1 MRKFIVAGAIAAAL
15 AGCQTPTESLNSA
28 TDVCIAS
35 GFRPGTGAYSRCVN
49 GNYQENRRVSQ
60 ETGNAVAAGV
70 VAGVVGG
77 AIVGA
82 SSRGGYY
89 GRGYY
94 GRGYGWY

>member
-1 MRKFIVAGAIAAAL
+1 MRKLIVAGGLAAAL

-35 GFRPGTGAYSRCVN
+35 GFRPGTTSYSRCVN

-77 AIVGA
+77 ALVAGSA
-82 SSRGGYY
+82 
-89 GRGYY
+89 RGYGYRRY
-94 GRGYGWY
+94 GYGYGWY

>member
-1 MRKFIVAGAIAAAL
+1 MRKLIVAGAIAAAL
-15 AGCQTPTESLNSA
+15 AGCQTPQESLNSA

-35 GFRPGTGAYSRCVN
+35 GFRPGTTAYSRCVN

-82 SSRGGYY
+82 ASRPYYGGGYY
-89 GRGYY
+89 R
-94 GRGYGWY
+94 RGYGWY